1 MSIISE
7 TVQSRC
13 WHWLD
18 YIHSMPPHHCPG
30 LLSSLDPP
38 GKRNRDQPKWTWEQ
52 DVLKDLKVKG
62 RLTIETETLS
72 KLVTVDQMEVP
83 CSRLQDGAAR
93 IDLVTEILIKESKQ
107 CWGFHKNLLL
117 DGVVSYM
124 KKMYKTTTKQI
135 HNKKQD
141 VKTVQNISSY
151 VLAFCK

>member
-1 MSIISE
+1 
-7 TVQSRC
+7 
-13 WHWLD
+13 
-18 YIHSMPPHHCPG
+18 
-30 LLSSLDPP
+30 
-38 GKRNRDQPKWTWEQ
+38 
-52 DVLKDLKVKG
+52 
-62 RLTIETETLS
+62 
-72 KLVTVDQMEVP
+72 MEVP

-93 IDLVTEILIKESKQ
+93 IDLVTEILIKESKE
-107 CWGFHKNLLL
+107 CWEFHKNLLL